1 MRTGKMVKT
10 SRLFFAASLV
20 FLSGGAAARAGT
32 AATDQLLQFYQQRVA
47 RDPDDF
53 STYNRLGQVY
63 LQKARETGEPS
74 YYDLAEK
81 ALRKSLELVS
91 RQPAAVTAMTYLAA
105 VLFAKHQ
112 FQAALHAARQAL
124 LLDPNDLLPY
134 AVVGDAYIEL
144 GEYERAAQ
152 AYERLRRQPDSFSA
166 ASRLAYVRFL
176 HGDPHEALRLAG
188 KATELAVA
196 ASAPAENVAWTQTE
210 QGQLRFHVGDLPG
223 AETAYQQALKT
234 YPGYHRALAG
244 LAQVRAARRRYA
256 EAIVLYRQA
265 SAAIPLP
272 DYVAALGDVY
282 AKVGSAEESKKQYDL
297 VEYIAFVNTLNRT
310 LYNREL
316 ALFYADHERKLP
328 EALEL
333 ARREL
338 EVRKDLY
345 TYDVLAWALYK
356 NGQPQEALSA
366 MRRALSLGTQDARL
380 FFHAGMIYHRLGQ
393 PQEAERYLRR
403 ALAVNPAFHIFHA
416 EVAGRTLEALAAAP
430 GPAVARGQG
439 R

>member
-1 MRTGKMVKT
+1 MGTGEMMKT
-10 SRLFFAASLV
+10 SRVFFAASLV
-20 FLSGGAAARAGT
+20 FLWGGAAARAGT
-32 AATDQLLQFYQQRVA
+32 TATDQLLQFYQQRVA

-63 LQKARETGEPS
+63 LQKARETGELS

-91 RQPAAVTAMTYLAA
+91 RQPAAVTAMTYLAT

-112 FQAALHAARQAL
+112 FQEALDAARQAL
-124 LLDPNDLLPY
+124 LLDPNDLLLY

-152 AYERLRRQPDSFSA
+152 AYERLGSQPDSFSA
-166 ASRLAYVRFL
+166 ASRLAYLRFL
-176 HGDPHEALRLAG
+176 RGDSQEALRLAHR
-188 KATELAVA
+188 ATELAVMA
-196 ASAPAENVAWTQTE
+196 GAPAENVAWTQTE
-210 QGQLRFHVGDLPG
+210 QGQLCFHVGDLPG

-244 LAQVRAARRRYA
+244 LAQVYAARRRYA
-256 EAIVLYRQA
+256 EAIALYRQA
-265 SAAIPLP
+265 IAAIPLP

-282 AKVGSAEESKKQYDL
+282 AKIGSAEESKKQYDL
-297 VEYIAFVNTLNRT
+297 VEYIAFLNTLNQT

-345 TYDVLAWALYK
+345 TYDVLAWVLYK

-393 PQEAERYLRR
+393 PQEAERYLQR
-403 ALAVNPAFHIFHA
+403 ALAVNPAFHIFQA

-430 GPAVARGQG
+430 GPAVVRGQG